1 MAVRRRIYRQGN
13 SAVISLPTW
22 ALDYCK
28 VEVGDYFVVEAMDV
42 PGLKLL
48 PEAGGPMGAR
58 GGGGG
63 ESREERS
70 R

>member
-28 VEVGDYFVVEAMDV
+28 VEVGDYFVIEAMDV

-48 PEAGGPMGAR
+48 PDAGR
-58 GGGGG
+58 RLSGGKDEGG
-63 ESREERS
+63 ERMEERS